1 MQARGIYAY
10 NMILRLLR
18 AVNRVFPFV
27 VLFGYMGAFLL
38 AFICIFS
45 FPLGALVLVIGSVLS
60 LAFVVFFGETLSGI
74 EGILTR
80 RALKKNRCPA
90 CRTGPIQKN
99 SAHFQCLGCGARF
112 HFDGAQ
118 LSADEQEAC
127 AVDASSN
134 NAKLIA
140 VD

>member
-1 MQARGIYAY
+1 
-10 NMILRLLR
+10 MILRLLR
-18 AVNRVFPFV
+18 AVNRVYPFV

-80 RALKKNRCPA
+80 RTLKNNRCPA
-90 CRTGPIQKN
+90 CRMGPIQKN
-99 SAHFQCLGCGARF
+99 AATYQCLGCGICF
-112 HFDGAQ
+112 DMDGAQ
-118 LSADEQEAC
+118 LLQDTQAIQAADAD
-127 AVDASSN
+127 AKFIVVD
-134 NAKLIA
+134 
-140 VD
+140 

>member
-1 MQARGIYAY
+1 
-10 NMILRLLR
+10 MILRLLQ
-18 AVNRVFPFV
+18 AVNRVYPFV

-74 EGILTR
+74 EGILMR
-80 RALKKNRCPA
+80 RTLKNNRCPA
-90 CRTGPIQKN
+90 CRMGPIQKN
-99 SAHFQCLGCGARF
+99 AATYQCLGCGICF
-112 HFDGAQ
+112 DMDGAQ
-118 LSADEQEAC
+118 LLQDAQEIEASDAD
-127 AVDASSN
+127 
-134 NAKLIA
+134 AKLIV

>member
-1 MQARGIYAY
+1 MQARGIYAC

-18 AVNRVFPFV
+18 AVNRVYPFV

-127 AVDASSN
+127 AVDASGN
-134 NAKLIA
+134 NVKLIA

>member
-1 MQARGIYAY
+1 LQARGIYASS
-10 NMILRLLR
+10 MILRLLQ
-18 AVNRVFPFV
+18 AVNRVYPFV

-80 RALKKNRCPA
+80 RTLKKNRCPA
-90 CRTGPIQKN
+90 CRMGPIQKN
-99 SAHFQCLGCGARF
+99 AATYQCLGCGICF
-112 HFDGAQ
+112 DMDGAQ
-118 LSADEQEAC
+118 LLQDAQEIEASDADAKFIV
-127 AVDASSN
+127 VD
-134 NAKLIA
+134 
-140 VD
+140 

>member
-1 MQARGIYAY
+1 
-10 NMILRLLR
+10 MILRLLR
-18 AVNRVFPFV
+18 AVNGVYPFV

-80 RALKKNRCPA
+80 RTLKKNRCPA
-90 CRTGPIQKN
+90 CRMGPIQKN
-99 SAHFQCLGCGARF
+99 AAIYQCLGCGICF
-112 HFDGAQ
+112 DMDGAQ
-118 LSADEQEAC
+118 LLQDAQEIEASDADAKFIV
-127 AVDASSN
+127 VD
-134 NAKLIA
+134 
-140 VD
+140 

>member
-1 MQARGIYAY
+1 
-10 NMILRLLR
+10 
-18 AVNRVFPFV
+18 V

-80 RALKKNRCPA
+80 RTLKKNRCPA
-90 CRTGPIQKN
+90 CRMGPIQKN
-99 SAHFQCLGCGARF
+99 AATYQCLGCGICF
-112 HFDGAQ
+112 DMDGAQ
-118 LSADEQEAC
+118 LLQDAQEIEASDADAKFIV
-127 AVDASSN
+127 VD
-134 NAKLIA
+134 
-140 VD
+140 

>member
-1 MQARGIYAY
+1 
-10 NMILRLLR
+10 MILRLLR
-18 AVNRVFPFV
+18 AVNRVYPFV

-80 RALKKNRCPA
+80 RTLKKNRCPA
-90 CRTGPIQKN
+90 CRMGPIQKN
-99 SAHFQCLGCGARF
+99 AATYQCLGCGICF
-112 HFDGAQ
+112 DMDGAQ
-118 LSADEQEAC
+118 LSQDAQEIEASDADAKFIV
-127 AVDASSN
+127 VD
-134 NAKLIA
+134 
-140 VD
+140 

>member
-1 MQARGIYAY
+1 
-10 NMILRLLR
+10 MILRLLR
-18 AVNRVFPFV
+18 AVNRVYPFI
-27 VLFGYMGAFLL
+27 VLAGYMVAFVL
-38 AFICIFS
+38 AFICVFT
-45 FPLGALVLVIGSVLS
+45 FPLGALVLIIGSVLS

-80 RALKKNRCPA
+80 RALKNNRCPA

-99 SAHFQCLGCGARF
+99 AAHFQCLGCGARF

-127 AVDASSN
+127 ASEASGTS
-134 NAKLIA
+134 AKLIA
-140 VD
+140 VE

>member
-1 MQARGIYAY
+1 
-10 NMILRLLR
+10 MILRLLR
-18 AVNRVFPFV
+18 AVNRVYPFV

-80 RALKKNRCPA
+80 RTLKKNRCPA
-90 CRTGPIQKN
+90 CRMGPIQKN
-99 SAHFQCLGCGARF
+99 AATYQCLGCGICF
-112 HFDGAQ
+112 DMDGAQ
-118 LSADEQEAC
+118 LLQDAQEIEASEADAKFIV
-127 AVDASSN
+127 VD
-134 NAKLIA
+134 
-140 VD
+140 

>member
-1 MQARGIYAY
+1 
-10 NMILRLLR
+10 MILRLLR
-18 AVNRVFPFV
+18 AVNRVYPFV

-80 RALKKNRCPA
+80 RTLKKNRCPA
-90 CRTGPIQKN
+90 CRMGPIQKN
-99 SAHFQCLGCGARF
+99 AATYQCLGCGICF
-112 HFDGAQ
+112 DMDGAQ
-118 LSADEQEAC
+118 LLQDAQEIESSDADAKFIV
-127 AVDASSN
+127 VD
-134 NAKLIA
+134 
-140 VD
+140 

>member
-1 MQARGIYAY
+1 MQARGIYASS
-10 NMILRLLR
+10 MILRLLQ
-18 AVNRVFPFV
+18 AVNRVYPFV

-80 RALKKNRCPA
+80 RTLKKNRCPA
-90 CRTGPIQKN
+90 CRMGPIQKN
-99 SAHFQCLGCGARF
+99 AATYQCLGCGICF
-112 HFDGAQ
+112 DMDGAQ
-118 LSADEQEAC
+118 LLQDAQEIEASDADAKFIV
-127 AVDASSN
+127 VD
-134 NAKLIA
+134 
-140 VD
+140 

>member
-1 MQARGIYAY
+1 
-10 NMILRLLR
+10 MILRLLR
-18 AVNRVFPFV
+18 AVNRVYPFV

-80 RALKKNRCPA
+80 RTLKKNRCPA
-90 CRTGPIQKN
+90 CRMGPIQKN
-99 SAHFQCLGCGARF
+99 AATYQCLGCGICF
-112 HFDGAQ
+112 DMDGAQ
-118 LSADEQEAC
+118 LLQDAQEIEASDADAKFIV
-127 AVDASSN
+127 VD
-134 NAKLIA
+134 
-140 VD
+140 